1 MHVIP
6 AQAGIHSSAPGS
18 AEKWIPASAG
28 MTVLARLGVLQKSDD
43 LPARHRQETS
53 EEFVNRLAGFQII
66 QQGLDWDSGPAEDG
80 RAAHHVRA
88 ATDDSRF
95 HGLKLR
101 RLRRMCNGRETRY
114 STVTLFARLRGW
126 STSVPLSTAT
136 W

>member
-1 MHVIP
+1 MPVIP

-28 MTVLARLGVLQKSDD
+28 MTILARLGVLQKLDNV
-43 LPARHRQETS
+43 LARHGRETS

-66 QQGLDWDSGPAEDG
+66 EQRLHRNAGPAEDG

-101 RLRRMCNGRETRY
+101 RLRRMCNGRQTRY

-126 STSVPLSTAT
+126 STSVPLSTA
-136 W
+136 